1 MREGGEK
8 GEGGEQLRA
17 GYGLIYR
24 GARAEREVS
33 IAATDFAPLGL
44 LFLGRNLLNAQCKQ
58 GEGKGIRAAF
68 LNRDILDVSAA
79 CRESFRVFTLRTCFT
94 TQPAG
99 RASYCR
105 GKGRYS

>member
-1 MREGGEK
+1 MKCGRTSDP
-8 GEGGEQLRA
+8 
-17 GYGLIYR
+17 
-24 GARAEREVS
+24 RAERLSLIHRTVCPWRGTRERGRTAARGIWIDLSRRAKREVS

-79 CRESFRVFTLRTCFT
+79 CRESFRVLL
-94 TQPAG
+94 
-99 RASYCR
+99 
-105 GKGRYS
+105 

>member
-24 GARAEREVS
+24 GALSAREVS
-33 IAATDFAPLGL
+33 IAATDFTPLGL

-58 GEGKGIRAAF
+58 GEGEG
-68 LNRDILDVSAA
+68 DSGSIL
-79 CRESFRVFTLRTCFT
+79 ES
-94 TQPAG
+94 
-99 RASYCR
+99 
-105 GKGRYS
+105 